1 MSVSNH
7 ETSWLYIYIYVYIYI
22 FILEDCWTVN
32 VGYQTGHSIEAGKI
46 FSDLTTTWAPKMVA
60 KEGTFP
66 YFQGFSRLVNYSL
79 ARLEGAR

>member
-1 MSVSNH
+1 MA
-7 ETSWLYIYIYVYIYI
+7 LYIYIYICIYI